1 VPSRVFIHGLESSAQ
16 GVKGAFFKEK
26 YPDMIV
32 EDFTGSYEER
42 MAKLNLLLKNK
53 SDLIMVGS
61 SYGGLMAAAF
71 ARRTRNRTRNRT
83 RKKIKKLIL
92 LAPALNHMPSE
103 ARGRI
108 KLDFPVTI
116 YHGSRDNVVPPGPV
130 YEIARKMFTN
140 LTYHLVDD
148 DHSLHQTFFTILWDE
163 LLS

>member
-1 VPSRVFIHGLESSAQ
+1 MPSRVFIHGLESSAQ

-71 ARRTRNRTRNRT
+71 ARRTR
-83 RKKIKKLIL
+83 KKIKKLIL

-116 YHGSRDNVVPPGPV
+116 YHGDRDKVVPPGPV
-130 YEIARKMFTN
+130 YEIARKMFTD